1 MSKNKGGHISGPEV
15 ITMEEFDAEFDRL
28 EQEPDEA
35 PETGDNLPASVGVGQ
50 VYYLSTLDNIRNGRV
65 APTNVVNELG
75 VLPQAPVGAD
85 SWDAGSLI
93 RSLGI

>member
-50 VYYLSTLDNIRNGRV
+50 VYDLSTLDNIRNGRV

-85 SWDAGSLI
+85 LWDAGSLI